1 MVQVAGVVVRDSLV
15 FLDLGFGWTGVGMGI
30 LRWGFFDFLCE
41 DSAIVVGYC
50 VESPALVDQLFEF
63 ESEFG

>member
-1 MVQVAGVVVRDSLV
+1 MVQVAGVVVQGSLV
-15 FLDLGFGWTGVGMGI
+15 FLNLGFDWMGVGMGI
-30 LRWGFFDFLCE
+30 LRWGFFDFLCK

-50 VESPALVDQLFEF
+50 AESSALVDQLFEF